1 MENILEPNNHFDF
14 SKLSL
19 AQPIGIN
26 GGAYFTKFLYNAQP
40 FYIETP
46 KCLTKQGFIKH
57 GKKIYTEL
65 MFDNS
70 DSHFIHWIENLETT
84 CHKLIYENSESW
96 FKDKLELNDIE
107 SAFTASLKT
116 YRSGKYYLLRVYGK
130 INNLTNNPN
139 VKIYN
144 ENETLLTTEDIK
156 LDTNIISIIE
166 LQGIKFT
173 NKSFQIEFE
182 IKQMMVLIVDK
193 LFESCVIKKHKNVS
207 LHQQQ
212 QQHSQLTNKVTDTFT
227 PIIQTEL
234 MEELGKN
241 EDFEENED
249 LEEVEEIELG
259 KILGKEFATEITNE
273 LILKENIQDVDV
285 VDVVDVGVKIET
297 EIKNSIVEK
306 NENEKE
312 KEKDKD
318 KEKEKDREKER
329 EKEVKNIYQEDNTL
343 EEFDINDKLN
353 SLETIT
359 LKKPNEVYYKIYK
372 EARQKAKQIKR
383 EAINAI
389 LEAKNIKN
397 TYMIDSDSESDVDSE
412 FDEDSETIDLD
423 LDI

>member
-26 GGAYFTKFLYNAQP
+26 GGAYFTKFLYNTQP

-212 QQHSQLTNKVTDTFT
+212 QQQLTSKITDTFT

-241 EDFEENED
+241 EDFEENE
-249 LEEVEEIELG
+249 EVEEIELG

-273 LILKENIQDVDV
+273 IILKENIQVAEV
-285 VDVVDVGVKIET
+285 VNEDIKIET
-297 EIKNSIVEK
+297 EIKNSIAEK
-306 NENEKE
+306 KENEKE
-312 KEKDKD
+312 NK
-318 KEKEKDREKER
+318 RENEI
-329 EKEVKNIYQEDNTL
+329 VDQEENTL
-343 EEFDINDKLN
+343 EEFDINEKLN

-372 EARQKAKQIKR
+372 EARQKAKQIKKN
-383 EAINAI
+383 AINAI

-397 TYMIDSDSESDVDSE
+397 TYMIDSDSESDVDSDFE
-412 FDEDSETIDLD
+412 EDSETIDLD

>member
-207 LHQQQ
+207 MHQQQ
-212 QQHSQLTNKVTDTFT
+212 QQQQQQLTNKVTDTFT
-227 PIIQTEL
+227 PIKQNEL
-234 MEELGKN
+234 IEELGKN
-241 EDFEENED
+241 EDFEENEN
-249 LEEVEEIELG
+249 LEEVEENELG
-259 KILGKEFATEITNE
+259 KILGKEFATEIVNE
-273 LILKENIQDVDV
+273 IILKENIQVAEDVNEDI
-285 VDVVDVGVKIET
+285 KIET
-297 EIKNSIVEK
+297 EIKKDNIVKKENK
-306 NENEKE
+306 IENEIE
-312 KEKDKD
+312 D
-318 KEKEKDREKER
+318 
-329 EKEVKNIYQEDNTL
+329 QEENTL

-397 TYMIDSDSESDVDSE
+397 TYMIDSDSDSDVDSV

>member
-26 GGAYFTKFLYNAQP
+26 GGAYFTKFLYNTQP

-144 ENETLLTTEDIK
+144 ENETLLTTDDIK

-207 LHQQQ
+207 MQQHQQQ
-212 QQHSQLTNKVTDTFT
+212 QQQQQQQYHQLNNNVTDTFT
-227 PIIQTEL
+227 SIKHTEL

-241 EDFEENED
+241 EDFKEN
-249 LEEVEEIELG
+249 EEVEDIELG

-273 LILKENIQDVDV
+273 IKLKENIQLAEDV
-285 VDVVDVGVKIET
+285 VKDNYIEE
-297 EIKNSIVEK
+297 EIKDNTFEK
-306 NENEKE
+306 RENEKE
-312 KEKDKD
+312 KE
-318 KEKEKDREKER
+318 
-329 EKEVKNIYQEDNTL
+329 VKNIDQEENTL

-353 SLETIT
+353 SLEKIT

>member
-26 GGAYFTKFLYNAQP
+26 GGAYFTKFLYNTQP

-207 LHQQQ
+207 MQQQQQQQHQQQ
-212 QQHSQLTNKVTDTFT
+212 QQQQHDQGARLLHLIRECENQ
-227 PIIQTEL
+227 PQTRGL
-234 MEELGKN
+234 MR
-241 EDFEENED
+241 
-249 LEEVEEIELG
+249 
-259 KILGKEFATEITNE
+259 
-273 LILKENIQDVDV
+273 LIAS
-285 VDVVDVGVKIET
+285 IET
-297 EIKNSIVEK
+297 APNNERVLQRRLDQLNRILQTRRQTDRRDPRRSTSVTYSRQIRNLRCRTARVRRALHAYLSRLRDQVIDRLRELREQLRAIRRPPPPHDMKGGKSKTKSKNK
-306 NENEKE
+306 HMKRNK
-312 KEKDKD
+312 
-318 KEKEKDREKER
+318 
-329 EKEVKNIYQEDNTL
+329 T
-343 EEFDINDKLN
+343 
-353 SLETIT
+353 
-359 LKKPNEVYYKIYK
+359 
-372 EARQKAKQIKR
+372 IKR
-383 EAINAI
+383 R
-389 LEAKNIKN
+389 
-397 TYMIDSDSESDVDSE
+397 
-412 FDEDSETIDLD
+412 
-423 LDI
+423 

>member
-207 LHQQQ
+207 MHQQQ
-212 QQHSQLTNKVTDTFT
+212 QQQQQQLTNKVTDTFT
-227 PIIQTEL
+227 PIKQNEL
-234 MEELGKN
+234 IEELGKN
-241 EDFEENED
+241 EDFEENEN
-249 LEEVEEIELG
+249 LEEVEENELG
-259 KILGKEFATEITNE
+259 KILGKEFATEIVNE
-273 LILKENIQDVDV
+273 IILKENIQVAEDVNEDI
-285 VDVVDVGVKIET
+285 KIET
-297 EIKNSIVEK
+297 EIKKDNIVKKENK
-306 NENEKE
+306 IENEIE
-312 KEKDKD
+312 D
-318 KEKEKDREKER
+318 
-329 EKEVKNIYQEDNTL
+329 QEENTL

-397 TYMIDSDSESDVDSE
+397 TYMIDSDSDSDVDSE

>member
-212 QQHSQLTNKVTDTFT
+212 QQQLTSKITDTFT

-241 EDFEENED
+241 EDFEENE
-249 LEEVEEIELG
+249 EVEEIELG

-273 LILKENIQDVDV
+273 IILKENIQVAEEVNEDI
-285 VDVVDVGVKIET
+285 KIET
-297 EIKNSIVEK
+297 EIKNSIAEK
-306 NENEKE
+306 KENEKE
-312 KEKDKD
+312 NK
-318 KEKEKDREKER
+318 RENEI
-329 EKEVKNIYQEDNTL
+329 VDQEENTL
-343 EEFDINDKLN
+343 EEFDINEKLN

-397 TYMIDSDSESDVDSE
+397 TYMIDSDSDSDVDSD
-412 FDEDSETIDLD
+412 FDEDEESETIDLD

>member
-26 GGAYFTKFLYNAQP
+26 GGAYFTKFLYNTQP

-193 LFESCVIKKHKNVS
+193 LFESCVIKKHKHVS
-207 LHQQQ
+207 LHQHQQQQHQQQ
-212 QQHSQLTNKVTDTFT
+212 QQQHHQPHQQQQLTNKVTDTFT
-227 PIIQTEL
+227 SIKQNEII
-234 MEELGKN
+234 EELGKN
-241 EDFEENED
+241 EK
-249 LEEVEEIELG
+249 VEETELG
-259 KILGKEFATEITNE
+259 KILGK
-273 LILKENIQDVDV
+273 
-285 VDVVDVGVKIET
+285 
-297 EIKNSIVEK
+297 
-306 NENEKE
+306 
-312 KEKDKD
+312 
-318 KEKEKDREKER
+318 
-329 EKEVKNIYQEDNTL
+329 
-343 EEFDINDKLN
+343 
-353 SLETIT
+353 
-359 LKKPNEVYYKIYK
+359 
-372 EARQKAKQIKR
+372 
-383 EAINAI
+383 
-389 LEAKNIKN
+389 
-397 TYMIDSDSESDVDSE
+397 
-412 FDEDSETIDLD
+412 
-423 LDI
+423 

>member
-26 GGAYFTKFLYNAQP
+26 GGAYFTKFLYNTQP

-116 YRSGKYYLLRVYGK
+116 FRSGKYYLLRVYGK

-212 QQHSQLTNKVTDTFT
+212 QQQLTSKITDTFT

-241 EDFEENED
+241 EDFEENE
-249 LEEVEEIELG
+249 EVEEIELG

-273 LILKENIQDVDV
+273 IILKENIQVAEEVNEDI
-285 VDVVDVGVKIET
+285 KIET
-297 EIKNSIVEK
+297 EIKNSIAEK
-306 NENEKE
+306 KENEKE
-312 KEKDKD
+312 NK
-318 KEKEKDREKER
+318 RENEI
-329 EKEVKNIYQEDNTL
+329 VDQEENTL
-343 EEFDINDKLN
+343 EEFDINEKLN

-412 FDEDSETIDLD
+412 FDEESETIDLD

>member
-26 GGAYFTKFLYNAQP
+26 GGAYFTKFLYNTQP

-156 LDTNIISIIE
+156 VDTNIISIIE

-212 QQHSQLTNKVTDTFT
+212 QQQQQQLTNKVTDTFT
-227 PIIQTEL
+227 PIIQSEL
-234 MEELGKN
+234 TEELGKN

-259 KILGKEFATEITNE
+259 KILGKEFATEIANE
-273 LILKENIQDVDV
+273 IILKENIQVAEDVNEDI
-285 VDVVDVGVKIET
+285 KIEP
-297 EIKNSIVEK
+297 EIKKDNIVKKENK
-306 NENEKE
+306 IENEIE
-312 KEKDKD
+312 D
-318 KEKEKDREKER
+318 
-329 EKEVKNIYQEDNTL
+329 QEENTL

>member
-26 GGAYFTKFLYNAQP
+26 GGAYFTKFLYNTQP

-193 LFESCVIKKHKNVS
+193 LFESCVIKKHKNVYMQQ
-207 LHQQQ
+207 HQQQ
-212 QQHSQLTNKVTDTFT
+212 QQQQQQQQYHQLNNNVTDTFT
-227 PIIQTEL
+227 SIKHTEL

-241 EDFEENED
+241 EDFKEN
-249 LEEVEEIELG
+249 EEVEDIELG

-273 LILKENIQDVDV
+273 LKLKENIQLAEDV
-285 VDVVDVGVKIET
+285 VKDNYIEE
-297 EIKNSIVEK
+297 EIKDNTFEK
-306 NENEKE
+306 RENEKE
-312 KEKDKD
+312 KEK
-318 KEKEKDREKER
+318 
-329 EKEVKNIYQEDNTL
+329 EVKNIDQEENTL

-372 EARQKAKQIKR
+372 EARQKAKQIKKN
-383 EAINAI
+383 AINAI

-397 TYMIDSDSESDVDSE
+397 TYMIDSDSESDVDSDFE
-412 FDEDSETIDLD
+412 EDSETIDLD